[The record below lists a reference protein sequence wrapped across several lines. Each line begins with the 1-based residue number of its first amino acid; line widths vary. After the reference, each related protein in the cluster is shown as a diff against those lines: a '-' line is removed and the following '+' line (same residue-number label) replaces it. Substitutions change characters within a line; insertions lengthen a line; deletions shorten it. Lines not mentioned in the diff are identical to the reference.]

1 MSDSKL
7 RYVDPN
13 TEGVH
18 PLRHSLTDED
28 WERLNRIVLENSKE
42 TCTLEEIDAFGDW
55 LYDEV
60 AAELQTHEGVTTL
73 Q

>member
-1 MSDSKL
+1 MSKSEL

-13 TEGVH
+13 TQGVH
-18 PLRHSLTDED
+18 PLRHSLRDED
-28 WERLNRIVLENSKE
+28 WARLNRIVLENSSE
-42 TCTLEEIDAFGDW
+42 QCTIEEINAFEDW